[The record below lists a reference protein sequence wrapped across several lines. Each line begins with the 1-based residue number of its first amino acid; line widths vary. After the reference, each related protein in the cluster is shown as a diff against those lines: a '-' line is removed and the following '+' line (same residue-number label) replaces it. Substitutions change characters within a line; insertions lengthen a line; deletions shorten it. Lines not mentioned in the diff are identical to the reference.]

1 MSYIKQLQNGL
12 VTLLQDKDVYLIGE
26 DITEPY
32 GGSFKVSKGM
42 SLQFPK
48 QVIATPMSEQGFT
61 GMGIGMSLAGL
72 KVIVEIMFG
81 DFITL
86 CADQMINHA
95 SKFVGLYNK
104 KLHFVLRTPMGGY
117 RGYGGTHSQSL
128 EKLLIGYPDIWVI
141 SPSILHNP
149 GNLLIKSLNLG
160 KPILFVENKLDY
172 TRNMFE
178 ETKSAKDHYIELFNS
193 EFPLIK
199 VTMKDE
205 LESDYVI
212 ITYGGLVAEAISL
225 QEQLYMEDE
234 ISLHIIS
241 PSQLFPIDNDLI
253 DLISDYK
260 HIILLEES
268 YPGASWSSE
277 ISAILSERKGHSSIH
292 RFSTQLKTI
301 AAAENLENSILP
313 NVNDIADLIKD
324 MENE

>member
-1 MSYIKQLQNGL
+1 MSYLKQLQNGL
-12 VTLLQDKDVYLIGE
+12 ITLLQDNDVYLLGE
-26 DITEPY
+26 DIAEPY
-32 GGSFKVSKGM
+32 GGSFKVSKGL
-42 SLQFPK
+42 SLEFPK
-48 QVIATPMSEQGFT
+48 QVISTPMSEQGFT
-61 GMGIGMSLAGL
+61 GMGIGMALAGL

-95 SKFVGLYNK
+95 SKFVGLYDK

-128 EKLLIGYPDIWVI
+128 EKLFMGFPDIWVI

-149 GNLLIKSLNLG
+149 GDLLIKAVNLG
-160 KPILFVENKLDY
+160 KPVLFVENKLDY
-172 TRNMFE
+172 TKNMLV
-178 ETKSAKDHYIELFNS
+178 ETKASEDHYIELSNS

-199 VTMKDE
+199 TTMKDE
-205 LESDYVI
+205 FEANYVI
-212 ITYGGLVAEAISL
+212 VTYGGLVSEVISL
-225 QEQLYMEDE
+225 QEELYLEDE
-234 ISLHIIS
+234 ISVHIVS
-241 PSQLFPIDNDLI
+241 PSQLFPIDNKLI

-268 YPGASWSSE
+268 YSGASWSS
-277 ISAILSERKGHSSIH
+277 ALAATLAERKGHSSIH
-292 RFSTQLKTI
+292 RFSAQLKTI

-313 NVNDIADLIKD
+313 NVNNIANLIKR

>member
-1 MSYIKQLQNGL
+1 
-12 VTLLQDKDVYLIGE
+12 
-26 DITEPY
+26 
-32 GGSFKVSKGM
+32 
-42 SLQFPK
+42 
-48 QVIATPMSEQGFT
+48 
-61 GMGIGMSLAGL
+61 
-72 KVIVEIMFG
+72 
-81 DFITL
+81 
-86 CADQMINHA
+86 
-95 SKFVGLYNK
+95 
-104 KLHFVLRTPMGGY
+104 MGGY

>member
-32 GGSFKVSKGM
+32 GGSFKVSKGL
-42 SLQFPK
+42 SLEFPN

-61 GMGIGMSLAGL
+61 GMGIGMALAGL

-128 EKLLIGYPDIWVI
+128 EKLLIGYPDIWII

-172 TRNMFE
+172 TRNMLE

-212 ITYGGLVAEAISL
+212 VTYGGLVAETISL

-234 ISLHIIS
+234 ISVHIIS

-253 DLISDYK
+253 DLIFDYK

-268 YPGASWSSE
+268 YAGASWSSE
-277 ISAILSERKGHSSIH
+277 ISAILSERKVDSSIH
-292 RFSTQLKTI
+292 RFSAQLKNI

-313 NVNDIADLIKD
+313 NVNDIADLIKE

>member
-12 VTLLQDKDVYLIGE
+12 ITLMRDNDVYLLGE
-26 DITEPY
+26 DIVEPY
-32 GGSFKVSKGM
+32 GGSFKVSKGL
-42 SLQFPK
+42 SLEFPK
-48 QVIATPMSEQGFT
+48 QVISTPMSEQGFT
-61 GMGIGMSLAGL
+61 GMGIGMALAGL

-95 SKFVGLYNK
+95 SKFVGLYDK
-104 KLHFVLRTPMGGY
+104 KLNFVLRTPMGGY

-128 EKLLIGYPDIWVI
+128 EKLFMGFPDIWVI
-141 SPSILHNP
+141 SPSVLHNP
-149 GNLLIKSLNLG
+149 GDLLIKSLNFG

-172 TRNMFE
+172 TKNMLE
-178 ETKSAKDHYIELFNS
+178 ETKAFKDHSVELFNS

-199 VTMKDE
+199 TTMKDE
-205 LESDYVI
+205 FEANYVI
-212 ITYGGLVAEAISL
+212 VTYGGLVSEVISL
-225 QEQLYMEDE
+225 QEELYLEDE
-234 ISLHIIS
+234 ISVHIVS
-241 PSQLFPIDNDLI
+241 PSQLFPIDNILI

-268 YPGASWSSE
+268 YTGASWSSE
-277 ISAILSERKGHSSIH
+277 IAATLVERKGHSSIY
-292 RFSTQLKTI
+292 RFSTLLKTI

-313 NVNDIADLIKD
+313 NVNNIANLIKR

>member
-95 SKFVGLYNK
+95 SKFVGLYGK
-104 KLHFVLRTPMGGY
+104 DLHFVLRTPMGGY

-141 SPSILHNP
+141 SPSVLHNP
-149 GNLLIKSLNLG
+149 GDLIIKSLNMG
-160 KPILFVENKLDY
+160 KPILFIENKLDY

-178 ETKSAKDHYIELFNS
+178 GTKASEDHSIEVYNT

-212 ITYGGLVAEAISL
+212 ITYGGLVAETISL

-234 ISLHIIS
+234 ISVHIVS
-241 PSQLFPIDNDLI
+241 PSQLFPIDNFLV
-253 DLISDYK
+253 DLISNYK
-260 HIILLEES
+260 HTILLEEP
-268 YPGASWSSE
+268 YAGASWSSE
-277 ISAILSERKGHSSIH
+277 IAAILSERGSHCFIH
-292 RFSTQLKTI
+292 RFSAQLKTI

-313 NVNDIADLIKD
+313 NVWDISDLIKRI
-324 MENE
+324 ENE

>member
-1 MSYIKQLQNGL
+1 
-12 VTLLQDKDVYLIGE
+12 
-26 DITEPY
+26 
-32 GGSFKVSKGM
+32 
-42 SLQFPK
+42 
-48 QVIATPMSEQGFT
+48 
-61 GMGIGMSLAGL
+61 
-72 KVIVEIMFG
+72 
-81 DFITL
+81 
-86 CADQMINHA
+86 
-95 SKFVGLYNK
+95 
-104 KLHFVLRTPMGGY
+104 
-117 RGYGGTHSQSL
+117 
-128 EKLLIGYPDIWVI
+128 
-141 SPSILHNP
+141 
-149 GNLLIKSLNLG
+149 
-160 KPILFVENKLDY
+160 
-172 TRNMFE
+172 
-178 ETKSAKDHYIELFNS
+178 
-193 EFPLIK
+193 
-199 VTMKDE
+199 MKDE

>member
-12 VTLLQDKDVYLIGE
+12 VTLLQDKDVFLIGE

-32 GGSFKVSKGM
+32 GGSFKVSKGL
-42 SLQFPK
+42 SLEFPH

-61 GMGIGMSLAGL
+61 GMGIGMALAGL

-128 EKLLIGYPDIWVI
+128 EKLLMGFPNIWVI

-160 KPILFVENKLDY
+160 EPILFVENKLDY
-172 TRNMFE
+172 TRNMLE

-199 VTMKDE
+199 VTMRDE
-205 LESDYVI
+205 PESDYVI
-212 ITYGGLVAEAISL
+212 VTYGGLVAEAISL
-225 QEQLYMEDE
+225 QEELYLEDE
-234 ISLHIIS
+234 ISVHIVS
-241 PSQLFPIDNDLI
+241 PSQLFPLDNNLI
-253 DLISDYK
+253 DQISDYK

-268 YPGASWSSE
+268 YTGASWTSE
-277 ISAILSERKGHSSIH
+277 IASTLVEKQGHCCIH
-292 RFSTQLKTI
+292 RFSAQLKTI
-301 AAAENLENSILP
+301 AASENLETSILP
-313 NVNDIADLIKD
+313 NIKDVSDLIKRIG
-324 MENE
+324 NE

>member
-12 VTLLQDKDVYLIGE
+12 VTLLQDKDVFLIGE

-32 GGSFKVSKGM
+32 GGSFKVSKGL
-42 SLQFPK
+42 SLEFPH

-61 GMGIGMSLAGL
+61 GMGIGMALAGL

-128 EKLLIGYPDIWVI
+128 EKLFMGFPNIWVI